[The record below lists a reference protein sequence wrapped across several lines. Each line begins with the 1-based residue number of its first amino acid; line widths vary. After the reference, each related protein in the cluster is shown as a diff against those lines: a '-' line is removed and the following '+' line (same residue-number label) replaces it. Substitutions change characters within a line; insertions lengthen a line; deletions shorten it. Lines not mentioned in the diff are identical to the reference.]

1 MKKLIAYAL
10 YQPLFIVLGT
20 LLFVMAGVF
29 AFKNLSVEAFPDVT
43 DTQVTVIALYPGR
56 AAEEVE
62 KQVTLPIET
71 ALSGLPNSIRV
82 FSHTQFGLSYTVV
95 TYDDAANV
103 NVARQQINE
112 RLNNLDVPSGAQI
125 NVAPN
130 ATPVG
135 EVMRYRVK
143 GDGLSVTE
151 LRTLEDWVIERT
163 LRKVPGVAD
172 VVAMG
177 GFIKQYEVQPDLDK
191 LRAYKLTFQNLLDAL
206 GRGNSNAGGS
216 YVAQGPQQFAIRG
229 IGLLKSA
236 DDIGRIVVAAR
247 NGTPILI
254 RDIAAVNIGAVPR
267 LGIVGQDKDDD
278 VVTGIV
284 IMRKGENP
292 SVVLKGVK
300 EKIAELNAKGL
311 PKGVQI
317 VPYYDRT
324 WLMGKTLTTVFK
336 NLVEGAL
343 LVALVL
349 YLFLSNIRASLAV
362 VVIIPLALLST
373 FLGLKIMGVPANLL
387 SLGALDFGIIVDGA
401 VIVIENIL
409 HRLAEKGE
417 NMSKT
422 ERRNVIINAA
432 SEVGR
437 PTLFSMLIIIAA
449 HIPIFAL
456 QRHEGR
462 IFQPMALSVTAALIG
477 ALIFS
482 LTLVPLLAYWFLRKK
497 LPHGDNQVVKTS
509 KRVYEPILNW
519 AMTSRKAVVAIALGV
534 FALSMVVASR
544 LGSEFLPELNEGT
557 FWANF
562 DMPSSVSG
570 QEAAKILLLARTA
583 LTSVP
588 EVRTAVSKAGQPED
602 GTDPKTLSMAEIFVD
617 VKPQEEWRKGL
628 TRDQLIEE
636 MDAKL
641 RAIPG
646 IDPAFS
652 QPIRDNVL
660 ESISQIKGQI
670 VVKVAGEDLNELR
683 RVAEAVQREIK
694 QVQGVQRGEIDR
706 LGDLPQL
713 VIDIDRDRAAR
724 LGLNVQDIQ
733 DVVEAALGGKAAT
746 QLWEGERK
754 FAVAVRL
761 PESKRAIA
769 SLPQTLIPTPDGG
782 YAQLGSVATI
792 RETNGAMNIARE
804 AGRRTMAIGIFIK
817 GRDMGSVVK
826 DMQARV
832 AENVKL
838 PVGYTIGWSG
848 EFENQERA
856 MQRLSVVVPIS
867 LLLIFVLLFNAFKS
881 LKMASLILLNVP
893 LALIGGFVALWIFS
907 IPLSVSAA
915 IGFIALSGQAVLNGV
930 VMLSGY
936 QQLQSE
942 GHSVFDA
949 VKLGSVQRLR
959 TVLMTA
965 LLAMLGLLPMALSR
979 EIGSETQR
987 PLAIVIIGGLITATL
1002 LTLVVL
1008 PALYVSWFGKDKKAA
1023 AEDEP
1028 EDKPK
1033 DNVKDKTKDNPQDES
1048 LGAT

>member
-1 MKKLIAYAL
+1 MRGLIQYAL
-10 YQPLFIVLGT
+10 RQPLLIVLAT
-20 LLFVMAGVF
+20 LLFASAGVI
-29 AFKNLSVEAFPDVT
+29 AYKNLSVEAFPDVT

-71 ALSGLPNSIRV
+71 ALAGLPNSIRV

-103 NVARQQINE
+103 NVVRQQINE
-112 RLNNLDVPSGAQI
+112 RLNGLDVPPGAQVNI
-125 NVAPN
+125 APN

-135 EVMRYRVK
+135 EVLRYRVR
-143 GDGLSVTE
+143 GDGKTTTE
-151 LRTLEDWVIERT
+151 LRTLEDWVIERG
-163 LRKVPGVAD
+163 LRQVPGVAD

-177 GFIKQYEVQPDLDK
+177 GFIKRYEVQPDLDK
-191 LRAYKLTFQNLLDAL
+191 LRATKLTFQNVLDAL

-216 YVAQGPQQFAIRG
+216 YVAQGAQQFAIRG
-229 IGLLKSA
+229 IGLLRSA

-247 NGTPILI
+247 GGTPILI
-254 RDIAAVNIGAVPR
+254 RDIAQVTIGSVPR
-267 LGIVGQDKDDD
+267 LGIVGQDNDDD
-278 VVTGIV
+278 IVTGIV

-300 EKIAELNAKGL
+300 EKIADLNARIL

-317 VPYYDRT
+317 VPFYDRT
-324 WLMGKTLTTVFK
+324 WLMDKTLTTVFK

-343 LVALVL
+343 LVSLVL
-349 YLFLSNIRASLAV
+349 YLFLSNLRASLAV
-362 VVIIPLALLST
+362 VVVIPLSLLAT
-373 FLGLKIMGVPANLL
+373 FLGLKFMGVPANLL
-387 SLGALDFGIIVDGA
+387 SLGAMDFGIIVDGA
-401 VIVIENIL
+401 VIVIENIM
-409 HRLAEKGE
+409 HRLADEKE
-417 NMSKT
+417 DMSAE
-422 ERRNVIINAA
+422 ERQRVIVDAA

-462 IFQPMALSVTAALIG
+462 IFQPMALSVTSALIG
-477 ALIFS
+477 ALLFS
-482 LTLVPLLAYWFLRKK
+482 ITLVPLLAFWMLRRK
-497 LPHGDNQVVKTS
+497 LPHGDNRLVVAC
-509 KRVYEPILNW
+509 KRVYEPVLTW
-519 AMTSRKAVVAIALGV
+519 ALSQRKLVVCLALGV
-534 FALSMVVASR
+534 FALALVAASR

-570 QEAAKILLLARTA
+570 DEAAKILRMARNA
-583 LTSVP
+583 LTSIP
-588 EVRTAVSKAGQPED
+588 EVRTTVSKAGQPED

-628 TRDQLIEE
+628 TRNQLIEE
-636 MDAKL
+636 MDQKL
-641 RAIPG
+641 SAIPG

-670 VVKVAGEDLNELR
+670 VVKVSGDDLNELR
-683 RVAEAVQREIK
+683 RIAEAIQREIK
-694 QVQGVQRGEIDR
+694 QVPGVQRGEIDR

-713 VIDIDRDRAAR
+713 VIDIDRDRTAR
-724 LGLNVQDIQ
+724 FGLNMGDVQDVI
-733 DVVEAALGGKAAT
+733 EAALAGKAST

-761 PESKRAIA
+761 PEDKRTI
-769 SLPQTLIPTPDGG
+769 SNLPNVSIPLPDGG
-782 YAQLGSVATI
+782 YTTLGQVATI
-792 RETNGAMNIARE
+792 RETSGAMNIARE
-804 AGRRTMAIGIFIK
+804 AGRRTVAIGIFIK
-817 GRDMGSVVK
+817 DRDMGSVVK
-826 DMQARV
+826 DMQERV
-832 AENVKL
+832 EKSVKL
-838 PVGYTIGWSG
+838 PDNYSIQWSG

-856 MQRLSVVVPIS
+856 MNRLKLVVPIS
-867 LLLIFVLLFNAFKS
+867 MLLIFVLLFNAFNS
-881 LKMASLILLNVP
+881 FKMAALILINVP
-893 LALIGGFVALWIFS
+893 LALIGGFVALYMFS

-930 VMLSGY
+930 VMLSVY
-936 QQLQSE
+936 QQLQQT
-942 GHSVFDA
+942 GMNVVDA
-949 VKLGSVQRLR
+949 VKQGSMQRLR

-965 LLAMLGLLPMALSR
+965 LLAALGLLPMALSHD
-979 EIGSETQR
+979 IGSETQR
-987 PLAIVIIGGLITATL
+987 PLAIVVIGGLVTATL

-1008 PALYVSWFGKDKKAA
+1008 PALYVAWFGKAKTASVGKTDGL
-1023 AEDEP
+1023 
-1028 EDKPK
+1028 PK
-1033 DNVKDKTKDNPQDES
+1033 VTN
-1048 LGAT
+1048 

>member
-1 MKKLIAYAL
+1 MKKLIHYAL
-10 YQPLFIVLGT
+10 HQPLFIVLGT
-20 LLFVMAGVF
+20 LLFVMAGVI

-62 KQVTLPIET
+62 KQVTLPIEV

-82 FSHTQFGLSYTVV
+82 FSHTQFGLSFTVV
-95 TYDDAANV
+95 TYDDKADVLQVRAQV
-103 NVARQQINE
+103 SE
-112 RLNNLDVPSGAQI
+112 RLRGVDLPAGVEANI
-125 NVAPN
+125 APN

-135 EVMRYRVK
+135 EIMRYRVR
-143 GDGLSVTE
+143 GDGKTTTE
-151 LRTLEDWVIERT
+151 LRTLEDWVVERA
-163 LRKVPGVAD
+163 LRQVPGVAD

-206 GRGNSNAGGS
+206 GRGNANAGGS
-216 YVAQGPQQFAIRG
+216 YVAQGAQQYAIRG
-229 IGLLKSA
+229 IGLLTSP
-236 DDIGRIVVAAR
+236 DDIGRIVVSAKG
-247 NGTPILI
+247 GTPILI
-254 RDIAAVNIGAVPR
+254 RDIAQVKIGAVAR
-267 LGIVGQDKDDD
+267 LGTVGQDQDDD

-300 EKIAELNAKGL
+300 EKIAELNDRGL

-343 LVALVL
+343 LVAMVL
-349 YLFLSNIRASLAV
+349 YLFLSNVRASLAV

-387 SLGALDFGIIVDGA
+387 SLGAMDFGIIVDGA
-401 VIVIENIL
+401 VIVIENIM
-409 HRLAEKGE
+409 HRLSEEKEG
-417 NMSKT
+417 MKDSD
-422 ERRNVIINAA
+422 RRNVIIEAA
-432 SEVGR
+432 NEVGR

-462 IFQPMALSVTAALIG
+462 IFQPMALSVTTALVG
-477 ALIFS
+477 SLIFS
-482 LTLVPLLAYWFLRKK
+482 LTLVPLLAYWMLRKK
-497 LPHGDNQVVKTS
+497 IPHGDNRVVAAS
-509 KRVYEPILNW
+509 KRFYEPVLNW
-519 AMTSRKAVVAIALGV
+519 ALDRRRTVVIIALGV
-534 FALSMVVASR
+534 FALAMVAASR

-557 FWANF
+557 IWVNLRL
-562 DMPSSVSG
+562 PSSVSNE
-570 QEAAKILLLARTA
+570 EATRVLRNVRKA
-583 LTSVP
+583 LMAVP
-588 EVRTAVSKAGQPED
+588 EVRTTVSKAGQPED
-602 GTDPKTLSMAEIFVD
+602 GTDPKTISMAEVFVD
-617 VKPQEEWRKGL
+617 LKPEEQWRKGL
-628 TRDQLIEE
+628 TKAQLIDQ
-636 MDAKL
+636 MDKAVSAL
-641 RAIPG
+641 PG
-646 IDPAFS
+646 MEPAFS

-660 ESISQIKGQI
+660 ESISQIDGQI
-670 VVKVAGEDLNELR
+670 VIKVSGDDLVEIKRLT
-683 RVAEAVQREIK
+683 EMIEREIK
-694 QVQGVQRGEIDR
+694 QVRGVYRAEIDR
-706 LGDLPQL
+706 AGDLPQL

-733 DVVEAALGGKAAT
+733 DVIEAALAGKAAT
-746 QLWEGERK
+746 QIWEGERK

-761 PESKRAIA
+761 PENRRVIS

-792 RETNGAMNIARE
+792 RETSGAMNIARE
-804 AGRRTMAIGIFIK
+804 AGRRTAAIGIFIK
-817 GRDMGSVVK
+817 DRDMGSIVK

-832 AENVKL
+832 SQNVKL
-838 PVGYTIGWSG
+838 PPGYTVGWSG

-856 MQRLSVVVPIS
+856 MQRLTVVVPIS
-867 LLLIFVLLFNAFKS
+867 LLLIFVLLFDAFKS
-881 LKMASLILLNVP
+881 FKMAALILINVP

-930 VMLSGY
+930 VMLSVF
-936 QQLQSE
+936 QQLQNA
-942 GHSVFDA
+942 GHSALDA
-949 VKLGSVQRLR
+949 VKLGSMQRLR

-965 LLAMLGLLPMALSR
+965 MLAALGLLPMALSHD
-979 EIGSETQR
+979 IGSETQR
-987 PLAIVIIGGLITATL
+987 PLAIVVIGGLITATL

-1008 PALYVSWFGKDKKAA
+1008 PALYVSWFGRAKMPARVRELA
-1023 AEDEP
+1023 GEEDF
-1028 EDKPK
+1028 
-1033 DNVKDKTKDNPQDES
+1033 V
-1048 LGAT
+1048 

>member
-867 LLLIFVLLFNAFKS
+867 LLLIFVLLFDAFKS

>member
-10 YQPLFIVLGT
+10 HQPLFIILGT
-20 LLFVMAGVF
+20 LLFVMSGVI

-103 NVARQQINE
+103 NIARQQINE
-112 RLNNLDVPSGAQI
+112 RLNNLDVPAGAQV

-143 GDGLSVTE
+143 GAGQTVTE
-151 LRTLEDWVIERT
+151 LRTLEDWVIERA
-163 LRKVPGVAD
+163 LRQVPGVAD

-229 IGLLKSA
+229 IGLLNSA
-236 DDIGRIVVAAR
+236 DDIGRIVVSAR
-247 NGTPILI
+247 GGTPILI
-254 RDIAAVNIGAVPR
+254 RDIATVNIGAVPR

-292 SVVLKGVK
+292 SVVLQGVK
-300 EKIAELNAKGL
+300 EKIAALNAKGL

-349 YLFLSNIRASLAV
+349 YLFLSNVRASLAV

-409 HRLAEKGE
+409 HRLAEKKE
-417 NMSKT
+417 DMSIS
-422 ERRNVIINAA
+422 ERRDVIIEAA

-482 LTLVPLLAYWFLRKK
+482 LTLVPLLAYWMLRKK
-497 LPHGDNQVVKTS
+497 LPHGDNRLVKTS
-509 KRVYEPILNW
+509 KRIYEPILDW
-519 AMTSRKAVVAIALGV
+519 AITSRRTVVVIAVGV
-534 FALSMVVASR
+534 FALSLGVASR

-562 DMPSSVSG
+562 DMPSSVSS
-570 QEAAKILLLARTA
+570 QEAAKILLMARTA
-583 LTSVP
+583 LNSVP

-602 GTDPKTLSMAEIFVD
+602 GTDPKTLSMAEIFID
-617 VKPQEEWRKGL
+617 VKPKEEWRKGL

-761 PESKRAIA
+761 PENRRAIG

-782 YAQLGSVATI
+782 YTQLASVATI

-838 PVGYTIGWSG
+838 PPGYTIGWSG

-867 LLLIFVLLFNAFKS
+867 LLLIFVLLFDAFKS
-881 LKMASLILLNVP
+881 FKTASLILINVP

-936 QQLQSE
+936 QQLQAD
-942 GHSVFDA
+942 GYSVVDA

-979 EIGSETQR
+979 DIGSETQR
-987 PLAIVIIGGLITATL
+987 PLAIVIIGGLITATM

-1008 PALYVSWFGKDKKAA
+1008 PALYVSWFGKDKKVTLK
-1023 AEDEP
+1023 DEQT
-1028 EDKPK
+1028 
-1033 DNVKDKTKDNPQDES
+1033 V
-1048 LGAT
+1048 AT

>member
-1 MKKLIAYAL
+1 MKKLIHYAL
-10 YQPLFIVLGT
+10 HQPLFIVLGT
-20 LLFVMAGVF
+20 LLFVMAGVI

-62 KQVTLPIET
+62 KQVTLPIEN
-71 ALSGLPNSIRV
+71 ALAGLPNSIRL
-82 FSHTQFGLSYTVV
+82 FSHTQFGLSYTVI

-103 NVARQQINE
+103 NIVRQQVNE
-112 RLNNLDVPSGAQI
+112 RLNGVDIPPGAQVNI
-125 NVAPN
+125 APN

-143 GDGLSVTE
+143 GDGQTTTD
-151 LRTLEDWVIERT
+151 LRTLEDWVIERG
-163 LRKVPGVAD
+163 LRQVPGVAD

-216 YVAQGPQQFAIRG
+216 YVAQGQQQFAIRG
-229 IGLLKSA
+229 IGLLRSA

-247 NGTPILI
+247 GATPILI
-254 RDIAAVNIGAVPR
+254 RDIAEVKIGAVPR
-267 LGIVGQDKDDD
+267 LGIVGQDNDDD
-278 VVTGIV
+278 IITGIV

-300 EKIAELNAKGL
+300 DKIAEINAKGL

-317 VPYYDRT
+317 LPYYDRT

-343 LVALVL
+343 LVSLVL
-349 YLFLSNIRASLAV
+349 YLFLSNVRASLAV

-387 SLGALDFGIIVDGA
+387 SLGAMDFGIIVDGA
-401 VIVIENIL
+401 VIVIENIM
-409 HRLAEKGE
+409 HRLAEKKEG
-417 NMSKT
+417 MSDA
-422 ERRNVIINAA
+422 ERRTTIIDAA
-432 SEVGR
+432 NEVGR

-462 IFQPMALSVTAALIG
+462 IFQPMALSVTTALIG
-477 ALIFS
+477 SLIFS
-482 LTLVPLLAYWFLRKK
+482 LTLVPLLAYWMLRKK
-497 LPHGDNQVVKTS
+497 LPHGDNRVVAAC
-509 KRVYEPILNW
+509 KRFYEPILEW
-519 AMTSRKAVVAIALGV
+519 ALARRRTVFAIAIGV
-534 FALSMVVASR
+534 FALALVAASR

-562 DMPSSVSG
+562 DMPSSVSSE
-570 QEAAKILLLARTA
+570 EAARILLMARKA

-628 TRDQLIEE
+628 TRDQLIDE

-641 RAIPG
+641 SAIPG

-670 VVKVAGEDLNELR
+670 VVKVSGEDLGELR
-683 RVAEAVQREIK
+683 RVSEAIQREIK

-746 QLWEGERK
+746 QIWEGERK
-754 FAVAVRL
+754 FAVSVRL
-761 PESKRAIA
+761 PPNRRTIT

-782 YAQLGSVATI
+782 YTQLGSVASI
-792 RETNGAMNIARE
+792 RETSGAMNIARE

-826 DMQARV
+826 DMQQRV
-832 AENVKL
+832 ADNVKL
-838 PVGYTIGWSG
+838 PPGYTVGWSG

-856 MQRLSVVVPIS
+856 MQRLTVVVPIS
-867 LLLIFVLLFNAFKS
+867 LLLIFVLLFDAFKS
-881 LKMASLILLNVP
+881 FKMAALILINVP

-930 VMLSGY
+930 VMLSGF
-936 QQLQSE
+936 QQLQNAGRSAME
-942 GHSVFDA
+942 A
-949 VKLGSVQRLR
+949 VRLGSMQRLR

-965 LLAMLGLLPMALSR
+965 MLAALGLLPMALSHD
-979 EIGSETQR
+979 IGSETQR

-1008 PALYVSWFGKDKKAA
+1008 PALYVSWFGKTKMPASVRELDTQ
-1023 AEDEP
+1023 EDF
-1028 EDKPK
+1028 
-1033 DNVKDKTKDNPQDES
+1033 V
-1048 LGAT
+1048 